1 METKGND
8 PVLTGKEGKEFDVE
22 TSANWTKNYREKHPD
37 ETVSHFFGKEIVQK
51 ILDQDGCMGV
61 RIYHANDE
69 QGKKH
74 VIIVGADQHGNDIHP
89 HVEKDGKMMHVSLSK
104 SEMREVKAPEAVQT
118 GGVVG
123 EMSTPCPGGK
133 GCP

>member
-1 METKGND
+1 METND
-8 PVLTGKEGKEFDVE
+8 SGPVLTGKEGQEFDLE
-22 TSANWTKNYREKHPD
+22 TSANWTKNYRDKYPG

-61 RIYHANDE
+61 RIYHAHDD
-69 QGKKH
+69 QDKKH

-89 HVEKDGKMMHVSLSK
+89 HVEKDGKMMHISLAK
-104 SEMREVKAPEAVQT
+104 SEAREVKAPEAVKT
-118 GGVVG
+118 YGIVG
-123 EMSTPCPGGK
+123 EMSTPCPQGP